1 MRLEPADSPCI
12 EVCRIDGAT
21 GYCEGCLRTIK
32 EITRWPDL
40 SDQERGAVLADLVNR
55 RIAR

>member
-21 GYCEGCLRTIK
+21 GYCEGCLRTLK
-32 EITRWPDL
+32 EILHWAELPA
-40 SDQERGAVLADLVNR
+40 QERAAVLADLVNR
-55 RIAR
+55 RL